1 MSTNSAFHTNNLH
14 SLATERSLYQNLIK
28 EAIQI
33 YGHDV
38 YYVNRDTV
46 ALDNVLGEDSLSS
59 YTKQTPIEMYVED
72 AEGFGGDKEIIT
84 QFGLENRNEITFVVS
99 KERFQEMD
107 SQFVIESGTDTTGGG
122 ILLESGSIDQSG
134 SSSTLSSV
142 QGDDNFY
149 VLQDIASTDADR
161 PQEGDLVYHPVIAK
175 MFEINFVDH
184 DEPFYQLDNNPVYK
198 LRCKQFEYSSEDIAT
213 GIDTIDTIEDDLSN
227 SSSSFQFTLELS
239 TYQAFG
245 TSTLSGD
252 GVSLVSITQGGAY
265 TTAPTVTFSQPD
277 IQGVVTAGRLLTFG
291 AGHTNNA
298 FYNMVGGSGSGL
310 QIRGTGGGGMIGFTI
325 TVAGTGY
332 QVGDVVSTPIDNP
345 ATLEITAVNDN
356 TLTLG
361 TAVID
366 SSGTVTEVTITEAG
380 TGYTNAPTVTFSS
393 SDLQGSLL
401 LENAADTGDAEFL
414 ISEDYII
421 GDYVTDKTAQN
432 ELFDVLD
439 DTVIDF
445 TESNPFGDVG
455 SNT

>member
-14 SLATERSLYQNLIK
+14 SLTTERSLYQNLIK

-227 SSSSFQFTLELS
+227 SSSSFQFTLENEV
-239 TYQAFG
+239 G
-245 TSTLSGD
+245 
-252 GVSLVSITQGGAY
+252 SIQ
-265 TTAPTVTFSQPD
+265 
-277 IQGVVTAGRLLTFG
+277 
-291 AGHTNNA
+291 
-298 FYNMVGGSGSGL
+298 
-310 QIRGTGGGGMIGFTI
+310 
-325 TVAGTGY
+325 
-332 QVGDVVSTPIDNP
+332 
-345 ATLEITAVNDN
+345 
-356 TLTLG
+356 
-361 TAVID
+361 
-366 SSGTVTEVTITEAG
+366 
-380 TGYTNAPTVTFSS
+380 
-393 SDLQGSLL
+393 
-401 LENAADTGDAEFL
+401 LENAADTSDAEFL